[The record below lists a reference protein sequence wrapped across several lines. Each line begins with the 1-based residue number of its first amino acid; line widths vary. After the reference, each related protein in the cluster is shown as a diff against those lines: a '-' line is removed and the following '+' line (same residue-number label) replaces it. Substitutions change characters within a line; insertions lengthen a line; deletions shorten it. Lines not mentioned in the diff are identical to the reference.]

1 MSVPVTDET
10 RDAVMRLLDGIV
22 PWDEV
27 ERTHLARARE
37 WAGSGAPLYR
47 VRKPDVPP
55 MHLVCYFVVCDE
67 TRDRLLLVAHRKA
80 GLWLPAGGHVEPG
93 ENPWDTVVR
102 ECREEVHIDAV
113 PSAVAGPP
121 RLADGSGA
129 RYLGAEGGH
138 AGAEAAVRGDHH
150 AGAVAAFGRD
160 QGDDAVVAAAVR
172 RDDTDVLDRGH
183 AACRALHHQDDLQRA
198 RAPRDPLGRDGR
210 QRVAQAFRRAVA
222 VVPPAVRDG
231 ADDVRRVHDEERVH
245 GLQLGMT
252 KGGPRT
258 RTALQPAVRPGRWRR
273 PAPGSGRR
281 PPAR

>member
-102 ECREEVHIDAV
+102 ECREELHIDAV
-113 PSAVAGPP
+113 PSAVAGRRPFF
-121 RLADGSGA
+121 LTVT
-129 RYLGAEGGH
+129 ET
-138 AGAEAAVRGDHH
+138 RGQ
-150 AGAVAAFGRD
+150 GRH
-160 QGDDAVVAAAVR
+160 
-172 RDDTDVLDRGH
+172 TDVSLWYVLSVDAESVTTFDEREFAEITWLTPAEVLAEPVGTLDPHMHRFTRKLLAG
-183 AACRALHHQDDLQRA
+183 RAN
-198 RAPRDPLGRDGR
+198 G
-210 QRVAQAFRRAVA
+210 F
-222 VVPPAVRDG
+222 
-231 ADDVRRVHDEERVH
+231 
-245 GLQLGMT
+245 
-252 KGGPRT
+252 
-258 RTALQPAVRPGRWRR
+258 
-273 PAPGSGRR
+273 S
-281 PPAR
+281 